1 MSLSKRLGNTTR
13 LKSSLSCLALVQVLF
28 VVLALG
34 YLGVAQARQIT
45 FAWDVDPAWPDG
57 TTVELEVN
65 GASANGIT
73 ENQYTLDVP
82 VQPGDE
88 INARARAIPPE
99 GYECCLGEIVSDGGD
114 PPVYSCSIPLEICPL
129 STWSVPLVQ
138 TVPQD
143 PSGLLA
149 TKELLNGDGMTIA
162 RRGSTDYS
170 VQWLGSS
177 STEITKEPTV
187 QVGDIIIVGVSGY
200 SVNGTDIGGN
210 VTINGGFTK
219 LIEISYG
226 LYGGYGAATG
236 TIFYKI
242 VDGTEGSTFTITSVG
257 GTDPYGSAV
266 LIAFSGNSL
275 SLDTS
280 DSAFSS
286 SSGTSPVAPSINAS
300 TTNELLVNLFLY
312 SDPASFT
319 PPSGYDGYFVNSP
332 QNTNSSAVSWDAVAS
347 SGSTGTRTA
356 TLGTSREWLAASI
369 LLKESGATTNT
380 STTNIDA
387 LVQKTGIT
395 AASSLSALL
404 QKSFSGTVNFDALV
418 AALKS
423 GSISIDALLNSTD
436 NSAAVS
442 VDGLVQAV
450 KTGAVSID
458 AAVSIIVS
466 ATSGVDALLQSSF
479 SSAAALDAIV
489 SGSSTVTA
497 SLDGLLQSG
506 KSTTVLIDALLQSG
520 YLSQTDIDAIISK
533 AFSSTASI
541 DALLQGIATTS
552 TGLDAII
559 SGDSSASVVLDAL
572 LRVGAVSTSSIDALL
587 QKTGS
592 NTASLDAFIQSSSS
606 AVAALDGLVQGARV
620 GTLSLD
626 AIIVSAGQA
635 LATTSLDGLVQAV
648 KTGALSLDAMVAA
661 PAAGATAGLDA
672 LLSVTGVSTVSI
684 GALLQSAKTGILS
697 IDGLL
702 QAAKTAQ
709 LSIDGLIQSAKTGI
723 ASLDAIVGIVGS
735 SIISLDSIIQKQITR
750 GLSID
755 AIIGSILPLVIPVGR
770 IISMLPNNRYLVID
784 ESDRFVVLQG
794 SDRFVIN

>member
-1 MSLSKRLGNTTR
+1 MSFARWTPDQEQLLFERWKTMIHTEFAQLVGKSLDACENKARRLYKSDARFRMR
-13 LKSSLSCLALVQVLF
+13 LIKDRARIWTCFLTIVLTLCAN
-28 VVLALG
+28 VTD
-34 YLGVAQARQIT
+34 ARNIT
-45 FAWDVDPAWPDG
+45 FAWDASPDWPSG
-57 TTVELEVN
+57 TTIQLEAN

-73 ENQYTLDVP
+73 TTQHILDVP
-82 VQPGDE
+82 VQPGE
-88 INARARAIPPE
+88 VINARARAIPPE

-129 STWSVPLVQ
+129 STWSVSLVQ

-210 VTINGGFTK
+210 VTIDGGFTK

-356 TLGTSREWLAASI
+356 TLGAAREWLAASI

-380 STTNIDA
+380 STTSINA

-395 AASSLSALL
+395 ATSSLSALL
-404 QKSFSGTVNFDALV
+404 QKSFSGTV
-418 AALKS
+418 
-423 GSISIDALLNSTD
+423 
-436 NSAAVS
+436 
-442 VDGLVQAV
+442 
-450 KTGAVSID
+450 
-458 AAVSIIVS
+458 
-466 ATSGVDALLQSSF
+466 
-479 SSAAALDAIV
+479 
-489 SGSSTVTA
+489 
-497 SLDGLLQSG
+497 
-506 KSTTVLIDALLQSG
+506 
-520 YLSQTDIDAIISK
+520 
-533 AFSSTASI
+533 
-541 DALLQGIATTS
+541 
-552 TGLDAII
+552 
-559 SGDSSASVVLDAL
+559 
-572 LRVGAVSTSSIDALL
+572 
-587 QKTGS
+587 S
-592 NTASLDAFIQSSSS
+592 N
-606 AVAALDGLVQGARV
+606 
-620 GTLSLD
+620 
-626 AIIVSAGQA
+626 
-635 LATTSLDGLVQAV
+635 
-648 KTGALSLDAMVAA
+648 
-661 PAAGATAGLDA
+661 
-672 LLSVTGVSTVSI
+672 
-684 GALLQSAKTGILS
+684 
-697 IDGLL
+697 
-702 QAAKTAQ
+702 
-709 LSIDGLIQSAKTGI
+709 
-723 ASLDAIVGIVGS
+723 
-735 SIISLDSIIQKQITR
+735 
-750 GLSID
+750 
-755 AIIGSILPLVIPVGR
+755 
-770 IISMLPNNRYLVID
+770 
-784 ESDRFVVLQG
+784 
-794 SDRFVIN
+794 